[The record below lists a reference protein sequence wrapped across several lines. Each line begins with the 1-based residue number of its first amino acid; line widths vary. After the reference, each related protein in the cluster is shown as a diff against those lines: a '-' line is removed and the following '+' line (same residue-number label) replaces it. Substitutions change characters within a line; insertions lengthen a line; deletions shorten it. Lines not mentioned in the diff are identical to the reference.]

1 MAHPDDRDDLP
12 DRDDLDDRTLQRL
25 LSDAVADVDPHDR
38 LGEIRRR
45 TAPAPR
51 RSRQRW
57 TLAVLGAG
65 VATASVVGAVALAGN
80 LGLPGGDD
88 DPTANGD
95 RGQAAVAAYFVG
107 RTSQGPRLFR
117 EFQAISDDDEQAPLA
132 LAALRLLE
140 TDAGPTDPDY
150 TTAWPDGSFTD
161 VSVTDELIEVR
172 LADRVDPLPEDP
184 AAQQAV
190 LTVQAALG
198 QTLPVRFTTPEG
210 TLEVDGRAQVRRDN
224 ALLAPVNITDPVE
237 GHTVDD
243 LLTVRGVVSPA
254 GAAPPLVRW
263 ELRLPGGASVL
274 TSGSAAVGDDRA
286 WEETKAI
293 ADVPSGTYVLVATV
307 TTGGTTE
314 QDTRTLTVR

>member
-1 MAHPDDRDDLP
+1 MAHDPDDRDAP
-12 DRDDLDDRTLQRL
+12 DDRALQRL
-25 LSDAVADVDPHDR
+25 LSDAVADVEPHDR

-45 TAPAPR
+45 TGPAPR

-65 VATASVVGAVALAGN
+65 VATASVVGAVALAGH
-80 LGLPGGDD
+80 LGLPGNDGD
-88 DPTANGD
+88 PAANGD

-107 RTSQGPRLFR
+107 QTTQGPRLFR
-117 EFQAISDDDEQAPLA
+117 EFQAISQDDEEAPLA

-140 TDAGPTDPDY
+140 TDAGPSDPDY
-150 TTAWPDGSFTD
+150 ATAWPDGSFLG
-161 VSVTDELIEVR
+161 VTTTEDLIEVR
-172 LADRVDPLPEDP
+172 VAERAAPLPADP

-198 QTLPVRFTTPEG
+198 ETLPVRFTTSAG
-210 TLEVDGRAQVRRDN
+210 TIDVDGAAEVRRDN

-243 LLTVRGVVSPA
+243 LLTVRGVVGQA
-254 GAAPPLVRW
+254 GAAPTAVRW
-263 ELRLPGGASVL
+263 ELRVRGGTTVV
-274 TSGSAAVGDDRA
+274 TSGSAAVRADRS
-286 WEETKAI
+286 WEETRSVAE
-293 ADVPSGTYVLVATV
+293 VLSGTYDLVATV
-307 TTGGTTE
+307 TTGGRPE

>member
-1 MAHPDDRDDLP
+1 MAHPDEHDDLGGP
-12 DRDDLDDRTLQRL
+12 DDPALQRL
-25 LSDAVADVDPHDR
+25 LSDAVADVEPRDR

-45 TAPAPR
+45 TAPASH
-51 RSRQRW
+51 RSRHRW

-65 VATASVVGAVALAGN
+65 VATACVVGAVALAGS

-88 DPTANGD
+88 DPAANGD

-107 RTSQGPRLFR
+107 QTGQGPRLFR
-117 EFQAISDDDEQAPLA
+117 EFQAISADDEEAPLA

-161 VSVTDELIEVR
+161 VTVTDELIEVR
-172 LADRVDPLPEDP
+172 LTDRVDPLPASP
-184 AAQQAV
+184 APQQAV

-198 QTLPVRFTTPEG
+198 QTLPVRFTTPGG
-210 TLEVDGRAQVRRDN
+210 TLEVDGQAQVRRDN

-243 LLTVRGVVSPA
+243 LLTVRGVVGPA
-254 GAAPPLVRW
+254 GAAPSAVRW
-263 ELRLPGGASVL
+263 ELRVPGGTSVVV
-274 TSGSAAVGDDRA
+274 SGSATVGDDRA
-286 WEETKAI
+286 WEETKAV
-293 ADVPSGTYVLVATV
+293 ADVPSGTYELVAAV